1 MAFLAQDNCAGNCGK
16 CREEWVKD
24 LQLQLPD
31 LKFGRNVR
39 LFSGDHSSRSWLSNC
54 QVSGIVH
61 PSLFEALGWQ
71 IGVSGLQF
79 ACATCQGLVI
89 NGTAL
94 YAILDEARLA
104 KSFHP
109 TRQNWE
115 GLWMGVKLQGT
126 RQKDMRP
133 TGPQDSIGISQAL
146 DLDPLCSLKVLAF
159 PCGIWGIVFFL
170 QLAMQ
175 RLIQTPAP
183 PRKRK

>member
-1 MAFLAQDNCAGNCGK
+1 MSDYFQAIILLDPGCPIVKFLELLFIQTFLKLWADK
-16 CREEWVKD
+16 
-24 LQLQLPD
+24 LP
-31 LKFGRNVR
+31 R
-39 LFSGDHSSRSWLSNC
+39 
-54 QVSGIVH
+54 
-61 PSLFEALGWQ
+61 
-71 IGVSGLQF
+71 VSGLQF

-133 TGPQDSIGISQAL
+133 TGPQDSIGISQVL
-146 DLDPLCSLKVLAF
+146 DLDGSSMFFEGARLSSPFPVGSGELDFFCSW
-159 PCGIWGIVFFL
+159 PCS
-170 QLAMQ
+170 A
-175 RLIQTPAP
+175 
-183 PRKRK
+183 

>member
-1 MAFLAQDNCAGNCGK
+1 MQEIVENVEKSESKTFSFSCLTWSLVGMSDNFQAICLLDPGCPIVKFLELFIQAFLKLWADK
-16 CREEWVKD
+16 
-24 LQLQLPD
+24 LP
-31 LKFGRNVR
+31 R
-39 LFSGDHSSRSWLSNC
+39 
-54 QVSGIVH
+54 
-61 PSLFEALGWQ
+61 
-71 IGVSGLQF
+71 VSGLQF

-89 NGTAL
+89 NGMAL

-104 KSFHP
+104 KSLHP

-115 GLWMGVKLQGT
+115 GLWMVVKLQGT

-133 TGPQDSIGISQAL
+133 TGPQDSIGISQVL

-159 PCGIWGIVFFL
+159 PCGIWGIGFFL